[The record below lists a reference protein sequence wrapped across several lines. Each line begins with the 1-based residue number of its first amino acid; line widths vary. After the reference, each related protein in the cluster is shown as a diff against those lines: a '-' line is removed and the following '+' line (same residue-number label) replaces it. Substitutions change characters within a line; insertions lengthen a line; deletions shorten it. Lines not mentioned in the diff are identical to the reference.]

1 MLFSN
6 VDGQQQGATWCVA
19 GSKVLDLFMALLKDT
34 SWVPLNWVSILP
46 LKNIFKDSYQVK
58 VSHLVHSHSLY
69 F

>member
-1 MLFSN
+1 MVFSN

-19 GSKVLDLFMALLKDT
+19 DSKVLDLFMALLKDT
-34 SWVPLNWVSILP
+34 SSVSLSWVSVLH

-58 VSHLVHSHSLY
+58 TSHLIHSHSWY